1 MPEHASSSRNSANAP
16 PARQAGAEWA
26 IHARGM
32 SKSFGKVLAVDHFD
46 LSVPRGRIY
55 GFLGPNGSGK
65 STTIRMLCGL
75 LTPST
80 GDITVLGYQIPR
92 QAEALRLKVGYMTQ
106 RFSLYE
112 DLSVME
118 NLRFMADIY
127 TMPRS
132 QQKERL
138 GRAIERYQ
146 LSRLVQQRAGTLS
159 GGQKQRMALA
169 AATLHQPELLFLDEP
184 TSAVDPENRRAFWE
198 ILFDLVDEG
207 ATILVSTHYMDE
219 AERCHAL
226 AFLDRGRLVAEG
238 SPEELTRN
246 IAAQVVVVESPQPR
260 KVGKALE
267 ARSFV
272 HSTAQI
278 GNTLRVL
285 LDKNLPQAEQAV
297 HQAVT
302 GQGLEIDA
310 CHLVRA
316 SLEDVFVA
324 VTQAR
329 KRAQ

>member
-1 MPEHASSSRNSANAP
+1 MPAHASSIAEHAQAP
-16 PARQAGAEWA
+16 RGVRAAEEWA
-26 IHARGM
+26 IRARGM

-75 LTPST
+75 LTPSA

-106 RFSLYE
+106 KFSLYE

-127 TMPRS
+127 TLPRLR
-132 QQKERL
+132 QKERL

-146 LSRLVQQRAGTLS
+146 LDRLLHQRAGTLS
-159 GGQKQRMALA
+159 GGQKQRLALA

-207 ATILVSTHYMDE
+207 TTILVSTHYMDE

-246 IAAQVVVVESPQPR
+246 IEAQVVVVESPQPR

-285 LDKNLPQAEQAV
+285 LDQNLPQAEQAV
-297 HQAVT
+297 RQAVT
-302 GQGLEIDA
+302 AQGLEIDA
-310 CHLVRA
+310 CRLVRA

-329 KRAQ
+329 KHTQ